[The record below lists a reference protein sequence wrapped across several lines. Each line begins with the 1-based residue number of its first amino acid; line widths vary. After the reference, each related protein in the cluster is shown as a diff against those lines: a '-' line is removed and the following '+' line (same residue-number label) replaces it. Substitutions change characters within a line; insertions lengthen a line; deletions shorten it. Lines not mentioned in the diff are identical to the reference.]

1 MYIIFILFHKLLQF
15 LYKSGFECAVCR
27 SVFNNFTDF
36 EMHESECNDNA
47 QSLEQKYNPEQQLHE
62 VVVEEVEDHAEEH
75 VITHEGNPVTG
86 GHFGSYAPLKFS
98 VSQLDTHE
106 IIIETSR

>member
-1 MYIIFILFHKLLQF
+1 MCSLFF
-15 LYKSGFECAVCR
+15 PNPRGFECAVCR

-47 QSLEQKYNPEQQLHE
+47 QAAMEQKYNPDQPLHE
-62 VVVEEVEDHAEEH
+62 VVVEEVDGTHGDEH
-75 VITHEGNPVTG
+75 VIPHESG
-86 GHFGSYAPLKFS
+86 GHFGNFAPLKFS